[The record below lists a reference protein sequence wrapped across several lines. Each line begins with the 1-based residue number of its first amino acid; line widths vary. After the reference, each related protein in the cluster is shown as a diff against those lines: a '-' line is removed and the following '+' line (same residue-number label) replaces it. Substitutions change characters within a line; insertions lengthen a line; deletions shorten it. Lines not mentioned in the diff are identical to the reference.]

1 MEKFFCL
8 ASDGLIHFIGQF
20 ETWEQAEIDA
30 EQRKIDC
37 IWLFGEDSAKS
48 WKDTLQENLSL

>member
-20 ETWEQAEIDA
+20 ETWEQAEINA
-30 EQRKIDC
+30 EKYIDV
-37 IWLFGEDSAKS
+37 IWLMGESDAKS
-48 WKDTLQENLSL
+48 WLDTISEHISQ

>member
-20 ETWEQAEIDA
+20 ETWEQAENNA
-30 EQRKIDC
+30 EKYLDI
-37 IWLFGEDSAKS
+37 IWLMGESDAKS
-48 WKDTLQENLSL
+48 WLDTISEHLS

>member
-8 ASDGLIHFIGQF
+8 ASDGLLHFIGQF

-30 EQRKIDC
+30 EKYYDV
-37 IWLFGEDSAKS
+37 IWLMGESVAKS
-48 WKDTLQENLSL
+48 CLDTISEHIS